1 MVLYFVFFKQKTA
14 YEMRISDWSSD
25 VCSSDLSLAAIFTSR
40 TDTGRLRIEHQT
52 VGCHRVVAEN
62 LALEDPHL
70 DPAHAIGGVGGR
82 FGIVDIGAQRVQ
94 RHPAFAIPF
103 GARDFRAAETR
114 SEEHTSEL
122 QSLMRNS
129 YAALCFDKKNSS
141 HTYEY

>member
-103 GARDFRAAETR
+103 GERDFRAAETAGAGAADG
-114 SEEHTSEL
+114 SETRPGGKEGG
-122 QSLMRNS
+122 RR
-129 YAALCFDKKNSS
+129 
-141 HTYEY
+141 